1 MRQIA
6 LPALLLAALCGS
18 ALAQQPASG
27 LQAVLANGYRFAYV
41 ESGAG
46 RPVILVHGALGDY
59 RFWDALRRAGSDSI
73 RFIAYSRRY
82 HAPNPWRPDDPPAGY
97 EASAADLAALIR
109 ALRLEKPV
117 LVGHSWGGGVVLQT
131 ALRYPGL
138 VGGIVLAEPT
148 ADSMIE
154 NPVDRAR
161 VAERTRQ
168 AYADALSRNPEHQP
182 DSAMRVL
189 IDAWL
194 GEGTWSR
201 LPPLERERL
210 RDNAHSLQSSAAPQP
225 AVSCATLAPLKVP
238 VLLVGG
244 DASSPRFRATLDGLE
259 HCLPGARRD
268 TIPVAE
274 HRFPSTHA
282 GEFGKILARF
292 LSTLPH

>member
-59 RFWDALRRAGSDSI
+59 RFWDSLRTAGSDSI

-109 ALRLEKPV
+109 ALRLERPV
-117 LVGHSWGGGVVLQT
+117 LVGHSWGGGVALQT
-131 ALRYPGL
+131 ALRFPDL
-138 VGGIVLAEPT
+138 VGGVVLAEPV

-154 NPVDRAR
+154 NPADRAPAADRSRR
-161 VAERTRQ
+161 VYTE
-168 AYADALSRNPEHQP
+168 ALARNPEHQP
-182 DSAMRVL
+182 DSAMRVVVE
-189 IDAWL
+189 AWL
-194 GEGTWSR
+194 GEDAWSH

-210 RDNAHSLQSSAAPQP
+210 RDNAHALRSSASPQP
-225 AVSCATLAPLKVP
+225 AVSCAALGRLPMP

-244 DASSPRFRATLDGLE
+244 GASAPRFRATLDGLE
-259 HCLPGARRD
+259 HCLPGASRD
-268 TIPVAE
+268 TIPAAG

-282 GEFGKILARF
+282 QDFHEVLTRF
-292 LSTLPH
+292 VAALPH